1 MSSTK
6 NMFVTTRTGE
16 KQPICPDR
24 IKERL
29 IELSYDLH
37 HINFDMVTT
46 IVVTGIYDGI
56 KTEELDDLSAE
67 TCAYMNIMHPDY
79 LKLAAR
85 ITINNL
91 HKNTTDNFYELLKEL
106 NTYRDEHGRDSKLIN
121 DDIIRVIDN
130 EENRKRIQNA
140 IRYERDLNFDFFG
153 IKTLEKSYLLKVQGK
168 IAERPQHM
176 LMRVSL
182 CIHYDDIDSVIETYN
197 IMSEGWFIHET
208 TAIFN
213 AGAVFPQLSSYFS
226 LTLKSDSID
235 GIYDTLKQTAV
246 ISEYNG
252 VVGLSVHNIRA
263 IGSSINE
270 TNGSPNSLIPM
281 LRVYDAAARCFN
293 QSKDKIKGSFAIYIE
308 PWHADIFEFL
318 QLKND
323 HKEENRTKDLCYAM
337 WINDLFMQRVFDNA
351 DWTLMCPDECPGLS
365 NHYGEEFEKL
375 YVEYEKLNKGRKTI
389 KAKRLWVAIINC
401 QVETGTPYIL
411 YKDSCNRKS
420 NQQNLG
426 TIKSSNLYTEIVE
439 YTSPDEVA
447 VCNLASI
454 SLSKFVNIEKKEFDY
469 ENLGKITRILTK
481 NLNKIIDSTYY
492 PVKEA
497 KNSNLKHRPIGLGV
511 QGLADTF
518 CKLKIPFES
527 PEAEEVNEKIF
538 ETIYYN
544 ALVASVELAEK
555 DGPYSSFEG
564 SPISKGL
571 FQFNLWNTKQTT
583 DRYNWDALRGK
594 IKKNGIRN
602 SLLVALTPT
611 TLISQILGNNE
622 AFEPFKSNIY
632 IKNASSGG
640 FVVINKYLVDDL
652 IDSVRFFL
660 IIRDCGLLK

>member
-6 NMFVTTRTGE
+6 NMSTIARTGE
-16 KQPICPDR
+16 KQPICSDKIKDR
-24 IKERL
+24 L
-29 IELSYDLH
+29 MELSYGLH
-37 HINFDMVTT
+37 HINFDMITR
-46 IVVTGIYDGI
+46 IVVTDIYDGI
-56 KTEELDDLSAE
+56 KTEELDNLCAE
-67 TCAYMNIMHPDY
+67 VCAYMNIMHPDY

-85 ITINNL
+85 IAIKNL
-91 HKNTTDNFYELLKEL
+91 HDNTRDDFYELLKEL
-106 NTYRDEHGRDSKLIN
+106 NTYRNEQGRDSKLIN
-121 DDIIRVIDN
+121 DDIISVMNN

-140 IRYERDLNFDFFG
+140 IIYERDLNFDFFG

-168 IAERPQHM
+168 IVERPQHM

-182 CIHYDDIDSVIETYN
+182 GIHRDDIDSAIETYN
-197 IMSEGWFIHET
+197 FMSKQWFIHET
-208 TAIFN
+208 TALFN
-213 AGAVFPQLSSYFS
+213 AGTMFPQLSSYFS
-226 LTLKSDSID
+226 LTLKSDSAD

-263 IGSSINE
+263 MGSSINE
-270 TNGSPNSLIPM
+270 TNGNPNSLIPM
-281 LRVYDAAARCFN
+281 LRVYNETARYFN

-318 QLKND
+318 QLKKD
-323 HKEENRTKDLCYAM
+323 YEAENRIKGLCYAM
-337 WINDLFMQRVFDNA
+337 WINDLFMQRVYDDA
-351 DWTLMCPDECPGLS
+351 DWTLMCPNECPGLS
-365 NHYGEEFEKL
+365 DHYGDEFEKL
-375 YVEYEKLNKGRKTI
+375 YLKYEKSDKRRKTI
-389 KAKRLWVAIINC
+389 KARELWVAIINC

-439 YTSPDEVA
+439 YTSPDEIA

-454 SLSKFVNIEKKEFDY
+454 SLSKFVNIETKEFDY

-518 CKLKIPFES
+518 CMLKIPFES
-527 PEAEEVNEKIF
+527 PEAGEVNEKIF

-544 ALVASVELAEK
+544 ALVASAELAEK

-571 FQFNLWNTKQTT
+571 LQFDLWNTKQTT
-583 DRYNWDALRGK
+583 DRYDWDVLREK

-632 IKNASSGG
+632 IKNASSGE

-652 IDSVRFFL
+652 IDLVRFF
-660 IIRDCGLLK
+660 